1 MRTKCPRSAMLRRSC
16 EAWHRG
22 RYRNVTTES
31 VLRDWRFGQTQAER
45 LCAGILS
52 IEGFHA
58 VDPQHPLGG
67 PDGIKDVICRR
78 GLTRFVAAAYFP
90 STPSSFT
97 EVKKKFRND
106 LLGPTANAV
115 NGFIFVVNQHLTI
128 GERTELVRLTDGVVE
143 VAEIYHLERLRAV
156 LDSPTGCGLRLEY
169 LQIPMSHEEQIA
181 YWSSANIDVAGRLDR
196 IEQLQ
201 QRTLH
206 RLEAGNEALLSR
218 TTAMH
223 LDLKRGPSSTV
234 IAVANAPLAGPA
246 APATS
251 NIDVPQ
257 LLWLHRV
264 VVAEDQHIPSAIAG
278 VLRTIN
284 VTIES
289 GAAGTPVF
297 VPPEPENLP
306 TLLGDWCADWRNR
319 YSDLS
324 LQDSDTKLDGICRA
338 YYGFLSIHPFTD
350 GNGRIGR
357 VLLDQMLREFL
368 GRTLAPSFASARL
381 ELQEA
386 LTAANLGDLAQLR
399 KVVET
404 VLL

>member
-1 MRTKCPRSAMLRRSC
+1 M
-16 EAWHRG
+16 
-22 RYRNVTTES
+22 TTES

-45 LCAGILS
+45 MCAGILS
-52 IEGFHA
+52 IEGFGA

-90 STPSSFT
+90 PTPTSFA
-97 EVKKKFRND
+97 EVKKKFQDD
-106 LLGPTANAV
+106 LRGATANAV
-115 NGFIFVVNQHLTI
+115 NGFIFVVNQHLKI
-128 GERTELVRLTDGVVE
+128 GDRATLAGLAADVVE

-156 LDSPTGCGLRLEY
+156 LDSPKGCGLRLEY

-218 TTAMH
+218 TVAMH
-223 LDLKRGPSSTV
+223 MDLRRGPSSTGMP
-234 IAVANAPLAGPA
+234 VANAPLAGPA

-251 NIDVPQ
+251 NIDIPQ
-257 LLWLHRV
+257 LLWIHRV
-264 VVAEDQHIPSAIAG
+264 VLAGDSHIPSAIVG

-289 GAAGTPVF
+289 GVPGAPIF

-306 TLLGDWCADWRNR
+306 KLLGDWCADWRTR
-319 YSDLS
+319 YSNLS
-324 LQDSDTKLDGICRA
+324 LQDPDAVLDGVCRA
-338 YYGFLSIHPFTD
+338 YYRFLTIHPFTD
-350 GNGRIGR
+350 GNGRIAR
-357 VLLDQMLREFL
+357 VLLDQMLRELL
-368 GRTLAPSFASARL
+368 GKTLSPSFASARL

-386 LTAANLGDLAQLR
+386 LNAASRDDLAQLR
-399 KVVET
+399 KVLET